1 MSAMQKQLQPQ
12 LQSVRDWVETAGSTA
27 LRLLGGDTDE
37 FEEAIAEVSIAL
49 DEAETTV
56 SGLAQEPDE
65 VGECAVISRKRLE
78 QSLTAADFQQVG
90 VSKSERARLTD
101 TYFELRGSERE
112 K

>member
-1 MSAMQKQLQPQ
+1 M
-12 LQSVRDWVETAGSTA
+12 
-27 LRLLGGDTDE
+27 
-37 FEEAIAEVSIAL
+37 

-90 VSKSERARLTD
+90 VSKSERARLID
-101 TYFELRGSERE
+101 TYFCTMWVGWQQHWLIVSSTV
-112 K
+112 